1 MQGCNTQSGKTA
13 QYETE
18 ERQSRMLT
26 HINIML
32 THINGICLHISAKSR
47 NFASEKRTITNL

>member
-1 MQGCNTQSGKTA
+1 MQGCNTRGGKTS
-13 QYETE
+13 QYESE
-18 ERQSRMLT
+18 GRHNYMLT

-47 NFASEKRTITNL
+47 NFASEIKTSINH